1 MAAPA
6 GLLIWLCA
14 NVQVGGDSILN
25 WCTGFLDPFARLLG
39 LDGVILMAFLLGFPA
54 NEIVIPIIIMAYLS
68 TGSLLEFDSL
78 DEEIEARKGRGCHL
92 FIFSGGNPLAR
103 EQETIALC
111 NKHTDCVFAAFT
123 PPRFITGEL
132 CADLLRVRNLF
143 PAIQV
148 DEDGADATR
157 ATALLRRY
165 KLPFGVACRCTAEN
179 AERVATELYYD
190 RVIATGAK
198 FCWFFY
204 LPGLRTGA
212 AGQPGAAGGHSPAC
226 AGVPQEQAPS
236 DIGFLG
242 RTQPLGGRPQGG
254 TA

>member
-1 MAAPA
+1 M
-6 GLLIWLCA
+6 
-14 NVQVGGDSILN
+14 
-25 WCTGFLDPFARLLG
+25 
-39 LDGVILMAFLLGFPA
+39 
-54 NEIVIPIIIMAYLS
+54 
-68 TGSLLEFDSL
+68 EFDSL

-157 ATALLRRY
+157 PRPCCGGTSCPSRGLPLHSGERR
-165 KLPFGVACRCTAEN
+165 
-179 AERVATELYYD
+179 
-190 RVIATGAK
+190 
-198 FCWFFY
+198 
-204 LPGLRTGA
+204 
-212 AGQPGAAGGHSPAC
+212 AGGH
-226 AGVPQEQAPS
+226 
-236 DIGFLG
+236 
-242 RTQPLGGRPQGG
+242 RTLL
-254 TA
+254 